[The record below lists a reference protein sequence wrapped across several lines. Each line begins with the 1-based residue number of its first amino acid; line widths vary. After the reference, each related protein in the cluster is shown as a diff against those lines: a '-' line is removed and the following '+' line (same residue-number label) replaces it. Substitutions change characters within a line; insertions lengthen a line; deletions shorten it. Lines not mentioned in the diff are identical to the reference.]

1 MPDKFSL
8 SIITPERVVFQGE
21 VEAVYAP
28 GYKGEFGVLA
38 GHKPYLV
45 ILKIGELKIRQG
57 DKWLYS
63 AISGG
68 FAEVDYRSMKILAE
82 TCEICTEIDIARA
95 EKAKARAEENL
106 KKLDPIKDEQ
116 RFLEAQ
122 LALYR
127 ALNRLQVAKKQG

>member
-1 MPDKFSL
+1 MADKFSL
-8 SIITPERVVFQGE
+8 NIITPERVVFQGE

-45 ILKIGELKIRQG
+45 MLKVGELKIRQG

-63 AISGG
+63 AISAG
-68 FAEVDYRSMKILAE
+68 FAEVDYKSMKILAE
-82 TCEICTEIDIARA
+82 TCELCAEIDVARA
-95 EKAKARAEENL
+95 ERAKARAEENL

-116 RFLEAQ
+116 AFVETQ
-122 LALYR
+122 FALYR
-127 ALNRLQVAKKQG
+127 ALNRLQVAKKQS

>member
-1 MPDKFSL
+1 VADKFSL
-8 SIITPERVVFQGE
+8 NIITPERVVFQGE

-45 ILKIGELKIRQG
+45 MLKVGQLKILK
-57 DKWLYS
+57 DNKWLYS

-68 FAEVDYRSMKILAE
+68 FAEVDYSSMKILAE
-82 TCEICTEIDIARA
+82 TCELSSEIDIARA
-95 EKAKARAEENL
+95 ERAKTRAEEKL
-106 KKLDPIKDEQ
+106 KKLNPIKDEQ
-116 RFLEAQ
+116 AFLEAQ

-127 ALNRLQVAKKQG
+127 ALNRLQVAKKQS